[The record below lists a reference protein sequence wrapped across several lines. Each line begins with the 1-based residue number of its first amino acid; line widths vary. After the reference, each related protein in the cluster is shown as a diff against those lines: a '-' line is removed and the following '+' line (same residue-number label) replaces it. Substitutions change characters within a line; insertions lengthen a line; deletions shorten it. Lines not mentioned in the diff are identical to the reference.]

1 VSALRFAYA
10 DPPYIGCSHR
20 YPEHE
25 LSWVWDDPQEHID
38 LMRQLDMDYDGWA
51 LSCHEPTLR
60 HLAAPAAELG
70 ARIAAWTKP
79 FAAYKANVRVAYT
92 WEPVIWKRTA
102 ERREGDPVGRD
113 HLAQGIMM
121 ETGLTGAKPPTFARW
136 LQVLLGWQ
144 VGDTLDDLFPGT
156 GIVGRVFDEPR
167 LAL

>member
-1 VSALRFAYA
+1 
-10 DPPYIGCSHR
+10 
-20 YPEHE
+20 
-25 LSWVWDDPQEHID
+25 
-38 LMRQLDMDYDGWA
+38 M
-51 LSCHEPTLR
+51 
-60 HLAAPAAELG
+60 
-70 ARIAAWTKP
+70 
-79 FAAYKANVRVAYT
+79 RVAYT

-121 ETGLTGAKPPTFARW
+121 EAGLTGAKPPTFARS

-156 GIVGRVFDEPR
+156 GIVGRIFDEPW